1 MDESLNEFEV
11 ELKGLIPRRLNP
23 ALMNRVADDL
33 TACSTLPQNAEK
45 DSGRSVNRFTPWRWL
60 NVGAMGIAAAVIVLL
75 TVIRFSKKEKETGLS
90 ATAPAVDVNPVP
102 SRNASRERL
111 AARDIYRPVSAANV
125 LYEMKDEG
133 PVSVQGDTSERRVRY
148 RYVDTYTWKNPRNN
162 ASLTWSVPR
171 DEIRVQPA
179 QFN

>member
-1 MDESLNEFEV
+1 MDEPLLEFEE
-11 ELKGLIPRRLNP
+11 ELKALAPRRLESR
-23 ALMNRVADDL
+23 LMDRVASEL
-33 TACSTLPQNAEK
+33 NAPMVVN
-45 DSGRSVNRFTPWRWL
+45 SSVRPNGASVAKHFVVSRWMSF
-60 NVGAMGIAAAVIVLL
+60 GAIGVAAAFAVVAVITLSS
-75 TVIRFSKKEKETGLS
+75 RNEKLS
-90 ATAPAVDVNPVP
+90 RLPAQSVATAKVIPVQ
-102 SRNASRERL
+102 SKFAETVLSDNA
-111 AARDIYRPVSAANV
+111 YQPVAAANV

-133 PVSVQGDTSERRVRY
+133 PAIVKGDNSERRVRY

>member
-1 MDESLNEFEV
+1 MDEPLLEFEE
-11 ELKGLIPRRLNP
+11 ELKALTPRRLESR
-23 ALMNRVADDL
+23 LMDRVASEL
-33 TACSTLPQNAEK
+33 NAPMVVNSSVQPNRASVAK
-45 DSGRSVNRFTPWRWL
+45 HFVVSRWMSSG
-60 NVGAMGIAAAVIVLL
+60 AIGIAAALAVVAVITLSSKNEKS
-75 TVIRFSKKEKETGLS
+75 IRPVTPGIS
-90 ATAPAVDVNPVP
+90 ATELIPVQNK
-102 SRNASRERL
+102 SAGSLLSDNAYQPI
-111 AARDIYRPVSAANV
+111 AAANV

-133 PVSVQGDTSERRVRY
+133 PAVVKGENSERRVRY